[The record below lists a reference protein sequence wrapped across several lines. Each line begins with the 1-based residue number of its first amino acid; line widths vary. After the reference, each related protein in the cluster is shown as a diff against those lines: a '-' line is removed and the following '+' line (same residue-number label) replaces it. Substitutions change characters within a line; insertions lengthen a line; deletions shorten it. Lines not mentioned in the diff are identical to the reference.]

1 MYPSRMNSNAVHASL
16 TWRCSSISQG
26 HSPYQLSID
35 GRPTIRYL
43 QSTQRSFL
51 FKDDD
56 VVVWRKLGNVL
67 AIPESEMPLH
77 ILHSHLYTKAS
88 WWNYDLLLRDI

>member
-1 MYPSRMNSNAVHASL
+1 MYSSRMNSNVVHASI

-35 GRPTIRYL
+35 GRPIIRYL
-43 QSTQRSFL
+43 QPTQTSFL

-56 VVVWRKLGNVL
+56 IDVWRKLGDVL
-67 AIPESEMPLH
+67 AIPES
-77 ILHSHLYTKAS
+77 
-88 WWNYDLLLRDI
+88 